1 MKTFVLLSA
10 TILFL
15 FALIFNANAGYV
27 NGYLRSDGTYVH
39 SYYRSN
45 PDNTP
50 INNYSF
56 KGNINPYTG
65 KVGHDYYRNNPKS
78 PYYSP
83 NY

>member
-1 MKTFVLLSA
+1 MKIFGLLSA
-10 TILFL
+10 TVLFL
-15 FALIFNANAGYV
+15 FALVLNANAGYV

-50 INNYSF
+50 IDNYSF

-65 KVGHDYYRNNPKS
+65 KVGHNYYRNNPKS